1 MTTPAPKSPSRNTVR
16 RAAHALAQDILIRA
30 RIIELRWLA
39 ERTARGEV
47 PAPDDD
53 APQNGDRK

>member
-1 MTTPAPKSPSRNTVR
+1 MTTPAPKTPDRNAVR
-16 RAAHALAQDILIRA
+16 RAAHAQDILIRA

-53 APQNGDRK
+53 PPQHGDHK

>member
-1 MTTPAPKSPSRNTVR
+1 MTTPAPYSPDGNAVR
-16 RAAHALAQDILIRA
+16 RAARALARDIMIRA

-39 ERTARGEV
+39 EQTARGEL

-53 APQNGDRK
+53 PPQHGDGK

>member
-1 MTTPAPKSPSRNTVR
+1 MR
-16 RAAHALAQDILIRA
+16 RAALAMARDIRIRA

-47 PAPDDD
+47 PVLDDD
-53 APQNGDRK
+53 PAQRGDEQ